1 MADPLFLLDTNI
13 LLYLLDG
20 RSERVRAR
28 VESRLPGELVT
39 SAVVAAELLVGT
51 RKLGQLEKAR
61 QLLRIIPALSFDQPA
76 AEIYAVLPFRRGS
89 YDRLIAAQ
97 ALASGLTLVTNNET
111 DFGDIPGLRVEN
123 WTR

>member
-13 LLYLLDG
+13 LLYVLEG
-20 RSERVRAR
+20 RSEEVRAR
-28 VESRLPGELVT
+28 VEARLPGELVT

-61 QLLRIIPALSFDQPA
+61 HLLRVIPAVPFDQSA

-97 ALASGLTLVTNNET
+97 ALASGLTLVTNNERN
-111 DFGDIPGLRVEN
+111 FAEIAGLRVEN